1 MLPIWGRVWYNVAN
15 ATAAAASADLCGIK
29 EAAIK
34 AGLER
39 FIGVKRRFEKVKTLE
54 GGAIVIDDY
63 AHHPDEITVTL
74 GSAKK
79 VAKGKVICIFQPHTY
94 SRTKALFPDFVK
106 ALSIADKVL
115 MAPIYAARE
124 TDTLGISSDNVA
136 EAIEGAESL
145 YSFEQLRQRAT
156 ELAQKGDMVI
166 TMGAGDVY
174 KVFAE

>member
-1 MLPIWGRVWYNVAN
+1 M
-15 ATAAAASADLCGIK
+15 
-29 EAAIK
+29 
-34 AGLER
+34 
-39 FIGVKRRFEKVKTLE
+39 TLDT
-54 GGAIVIDDY
+54 GAIVIDDY

-74 GSAKK
+74 NSAKK

-124 TDTLGISSDNVA
+124 TDTLGISSDDVA
-136 EAIEGAESL
+136 REIKDAESL
-145 YSFEQLRQRAT
+145 YTFEALKTRAC
-156 ELAQKGDMVI
+156 ELSEKGDLVI

-174 KVFAE
+174 KVFQE